1 MAIQVVL
8 REVATIT
15 PRSWKCHLHRAAEIP
30 LVVRVATQ
38 AEIQVVRTK
47 LVAEAAVDITR
58 TLDVAIVIAIVS
70 VTATAIVIVIATSIA
85 IAEATMIAVLY
96 YKYLEPDDRTN
107 SRSKQFS
114 LRPTLPWNII

>member
-15 PRSWKCHLHRAAEIP
+15 SRSWKCHLHRAAEIP

-38 AEIQVVRTK
+38 AEIQVDRTK
-47 LVAEAAVDITR
+47 AVAEAAVDITR

-70 VTATAIVIVIATSIA
+70 VTATAIVIVIAIA

-96 YKYLEPDDRTN
+96 YKYLEPDDLRTRS

-114 LRPTLPWNII
+114 RRPT

>member
-1 MAIQVVL
+1 VAIQVVL

-15 PRSWKCHLHRAAEIP
+15 SRSWKCHLHRAAEIP

-38 AEIQVVRTK
+38 AEIQVDRTK
-47 LVAEAAVDITR
+47 AVAEAAVDITR
-58 TLDVAIVIAIVS
+58 TLDVAIVS
-70 VTATAIVIVIATSIA
+70 VTATATAIVIVIAIA

-96 YKYLEPDDRTN
+96 YKYLEPDDLRTRS

-114 LRPTLPWNII
+114 RRPT

>member
-1 MAIQVVL
+1 M
-8 REVATIT
+8 
-15 PRSWKCHLHRAAEIP
+15 
-30 LVVRVATQ
+30 ATQ

-96 YKYLEPDDRTN
+96 YKYLEPDDLRTRS